1 MRHAT
6 SAFSGTE
13 SDQQAANFRGRVSRR
28 KSHFDKAEVGR
39 ELNDLKETSPLDTL
53 NQQNRSNESLVE
65 EENESETFSG
75 KTPKII
81 KVTNVKDN
89 EIDFARLR
97 LNKRL
102 DFVTLTLRHKK
113 AIKNF

>member
-1 MRHAT
+1 MARRWSHAAHATNAMRHAT

-13 SDQQAANFRGRVSRR
+13 SDQQAANFRGRVGRR

-53 NQQNRSNESLVE
+53 NHQQNRSNESLVE

-75 KTPKII
+75 KTP
-81 KVTNVKDN
+81 
-89 EIDFARLR
+89 
-97 LNKRL
+97 
-102 DFVTLTLRHKK
+102 
-113 AIKNF
+113 